1 MLFANVNFT
10 HVYARK
16 NYTTVEIKPK
26 GLYFKRSMPPLVTK
40 PLVMMD
46 VIHSLDLQYSYN
58 KVNNTFLNIL
68 RKNEV
73 KAQVEFTFKIMETAR
88 VICY

>member
-1 MLFANVNFT
+1 M
-10 HVYARK
+10 
-16 NYTTVEIKPK
+16 EIKPK
-26 GLYFKRSMPPLVTK
+26 GLYFKRSMLPLVTK

-46 VIHSLDLQYSYN
+46 VIHSLDLE
-58 KVNNTFLNIL
+58 NNTFLNIL

>member
-1 MLFANVNFT
+1 M
-10 HVYARK
+10 
-16 NYTTVEIKPK
+16 
-26 GLYFKRSMPPLVTK
+26 VTK

-46 VIHSLDLQYSYN
+46 VIHSLDLE
-58 KVNNTFLNIL
+58 NNTFLNIL

-73 KAQVEFTFKIMETAR
+73 KAKVEFAFKNKEMAR